1 MRLGPTAGIWEWW
14 RLKETPEAEDILS
27 CSIITTV
34 ANSLIEPIHDRMPVI
49 LPPDLYSDWMNPTNQ
64 GIGELKEYLLPFAP
78 VLMMA
83 CPVSTLVNSVK
94 NQGAELIEEVAG

>member
-34 ANSLIEPIHDRMPVI
+34 VNSLIEPIHDRMPVM
-49 LPPDLYSDWMNPTNQ
+49 LRESEEETWLSSQTDPGRFLHEAEPYPAGDMEAY
-64 GIGELKEYLLPFAP
+64 
-78 VLMMA
+78 
-83 CPVSTLVNSVK
+83 PVSRLVNSVR
-94 NQGAELIEEVAG
+94 NNSPELIRRLLGA